1 MIHLKLISQT
11 GLKFDEDFYE
21 LIIPTSDGQIAVLN
35 DHMPLVTS
43 IQAGVLL
50 VRRSSKDPDS
60 RLEMFATYGGVV
72 EVKDNQLNILVD
84 EADHADSIDQ
94 AQAELA
100 YDKALE
106 LKKNAQDEISLN
118 HAQELIDRSQIRLQ
132 VVNLRKHLTK
142 K

>member
-1 MIHLKLISQT
+1 MIHLKLVSQT
-11 GLKFDEDFYE
+11 GLKFDEDVYE
-21 LIIPTSDGQIAVLN
+21 VIIPTSDGQIAVLN